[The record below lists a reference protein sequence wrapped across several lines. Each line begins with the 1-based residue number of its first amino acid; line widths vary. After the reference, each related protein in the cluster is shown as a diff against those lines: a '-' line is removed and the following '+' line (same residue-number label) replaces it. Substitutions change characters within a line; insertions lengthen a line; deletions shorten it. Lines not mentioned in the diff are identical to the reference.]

1 MVLFAGSL
9 FEFTKFV
16 LYFIPGFMIIPTGR
30 DAIAPGYPLMPGDD
44 KLFPAMTGEHPSK
57 GTFMWRIFGINF
69 VTLSIIKIWCVSMGV
84 AAMSWFILFAV
95 YGTIATGLLIY
106 YKPDFD
112 SKGADIS
119 PFLALFALETIAYY
133 LTILM

>member
-1 MVLFAGSL
+1 MTRVRAA
-9 FEFTKFV
+9 V
-16 LYFIPGFMIIPTGR
+16 LYFVPGFMIIPTGR

-57 GTFMWRIFGINF
+57 GAFMWRVFGINF
-69 VTLSIIKIWCVSMGV
+69 VALSIIKIYCVSMGV
-84 AAMSWFILFAV
+84 SAMNWFIGFSV
-95 YGTIATGLLIY
+95 YNSIATGLLITH
-106 YKPDFD
+106 KASFD
-112 SKGADIS
+112 EKGADIS

>member
-1 MVLFAGSL
+1 
-9 FEFTKFV
+9 
-16 LYFIPGFMIIPTGR
+16 MIIPTGR

-57 GTFMWRIFGINF
+57 GSFMWRVFGLNF
-69 VTLSIIKIWCVSMGV
+69 VTLSLIKIYCVSMGV
-84 AAMSWFILFAV
+84 AAMNWFIGFTI
-95 YGTIATGLLIY
+95 YGTIATGLLATH
-106 YKPDFD
+106 KADFD
-112 SKGADIS
+112 AKGADIS

>member
-1 MVLFAGSL
+1 MIADIASYVAI
-9 FEFTKFV
+9 FTAA
-16 LYFIPGFMIIPTGR
+16 FIYVPGGR
-30 DAIAPGYPLMPGDD
+30 DIFAPGKALMPGDD

-57 GTFMWRIFGINF
+57 GTFMWRVFGINF